1 MDQNLLIGLVVLAVV
16 AVAIYAYAPKLK
28 TLLSGAGIEMFN
40 GSSLSGAP
48 QGQKIRT
55 GANNGGQGG
64 SAMPSVRSA
73 SLANQHVAPAPTPS
87 ASAVGQ
93 TAEGFADFASV
104 GSEMGPVPMAAAH
117 KPQGCYPREHLNP
130 MELLPSNL
138 PDDPNNQWAQV
149 NPQGAGD
156 IQGKNFLS
164 AGALIGINTIGQ
176 SMRNANLQLRAE
188 PPCPQVSVSPWNI
201 STIEPDLSRK
211 PLE

>member
-1 MDQNLLIGLVVLAVV
+1 MDQNLDIGLVVLAVV
-16 AVAIYAYAPKLK
+16 AVAIYAYAPKIK
-28 TLLSGAGIEMFN
+28 SLLSGAGIEMFE
-40 GSSLSGAP
+40 GTALPSAP
-48 QGQKIRT
+48 KKQKIRT
-55 GANNGGQGG
+55 GANNGGMGG
-64 SAMPSVRSA
+64 NKMNTAGPA
-73 SLANQHVAPAPTPS
+73 SLANQHVANAPTPS
-87 ASAVGQ
+87 ASAAGQ

-117 KPQGCYPREHLNP
+117 KPQGCYPREHLSP
-130 MELLPSNL
+130 MELLPN
-138 PDDPNNQWAQV
+138 DPNSQWAQV

-188 PPCPQVSVSPWNI
+188 PPCPQQQVSPWNI
-201 STIEPDLSRK
+201 RTIAPDLSRK